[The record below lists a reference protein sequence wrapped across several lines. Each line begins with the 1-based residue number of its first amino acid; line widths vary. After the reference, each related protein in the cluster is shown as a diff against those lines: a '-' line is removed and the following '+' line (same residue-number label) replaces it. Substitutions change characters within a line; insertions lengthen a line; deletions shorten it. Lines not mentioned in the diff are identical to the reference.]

1 MNVLTKNC
9 FIFSFHSQERGS
21 EENASGFA
29 TLMNWNIYCCQ
40 STTEP
45 NQVVYL
51 EIHKKMLRKENYKL
65 KLLDIH

>member
-1 MNVLTKNC
+1 MNVPTKNC

-51 EIHKKMLRKENYKL
+51 EIHKRC
-65 KLLDIH
+65 